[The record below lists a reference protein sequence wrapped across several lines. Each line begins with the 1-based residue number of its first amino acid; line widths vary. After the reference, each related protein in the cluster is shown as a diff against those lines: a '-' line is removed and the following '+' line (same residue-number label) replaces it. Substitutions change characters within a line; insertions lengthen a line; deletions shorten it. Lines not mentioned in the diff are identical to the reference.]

1 MIFQESMTSL
11 NPSFTAG
18 MQIAEALKYHQLLDT
33 AAAKAEALRMLERVR
48 IPDAK
53 AILDR
58 YPHQLS
64 GGMRQRVMIAMA
76 LSCKPQL
83 LIADEPT
90 TALDVTI
97 QAQILQ
103 LIRNLQEEMN
113 MGVVF
118 ITHDMGVVAEV
129 ADRVLV
135 MRRGRKVEEGE
146 TCELFAN
153 PKEKYTRFL
162 LAAVPSLGSMRGTD
176 EPAPFALLQDEDSER
191 QSAPLVGTIPQTFA
205 PRQSEPILKVRDLT
219 TRFVA
224 ERNFFGR
231 PIKRIHAVERVSFDL
246 LPAETLALVGES
258 GCGKTTTGRTLLRL
272 VENKQGSVE
281 FNGQD
286 ISNLGRR
293 DMQSI
298 RRNMQ
303 IIFQDPFASL
313 NPRMMVGAS
322 IMEPLL
328 IHGVARGAKAQEKVR
343 TLMDRC
349 GLSPDMADRYPHEFS
364 GGQRQ
369 RICIARALA
378 LNPKVMIADESV
390 SALDVSI
397 QAQIINLLMELQ
409 KEFEISILFIS
420 HDMAVV
426 ERMSHRV
433 AVMYLGQIVEI
444 GPRREI
450 FENPQHPYT
459 IKLLDAVPVADP
471 RIARRQRPLLSDEI
485 PSPVRRVNDEPMV
498 QPLVRVGPNHF
509 VAKHRIGIY

>member
-1 MIFQESMTSL
+1 
-11 NPSFTAG
+11 
-18 MQIAEALKYHQLLDT
+18 
-33 AAAKAEALRMLERVR
+33 
-48 IPDAK
+48 
-53 AILDR
+53 
-58 YPHQLS
+58 
-64 GGMRQRVMIAMA
+64 
-76 LSCKPQL
+76 
-83 LIADEPT
+83 
-90 TALDVTI
+90 
-97 QAQILQ
+97 
-103 LIRNLQEEMN
+103 
-113 MGVVF
+113 
-118 ITHDMGVVAEV
+118 MGVVAEV

-135 MRRGRKVEEGE
+135 MRRGKKVEEGE
-146 TCELFAN
+146 ACDIFAN

-176 EPAPFALLQDEDSER
+176 EPAPFALMADEDPER
-191 QSAPLVGTIPQTFA
+191 QSARPIGTVPQTFV

-219 TRFVA
+219 TRFVV

-231 PIKRIHAVERVSFDL
+231 PIKRVHAVERVSFDL
-246 LPAETLALVGES
+246 FPAETLALVGES
-258 GCGKTTTGRTLLRL
+258 GSGKTTTGRTLLRL
-272 VENKQGSVE
+272 VESKQGSVE

-286 ISNLGRR
+286 ISNLSRR
-293 DMQSI
+293 GMQSI

-313 NPRMMVGAS
+313 NPRMTVGSS

-328 IHGVARGAKAQEKVR
+328 IHGVGPGAEARKKVR

-349 GLSPDMADRYPHEFS
+349 GLSPNMANRYPHEFS

-378 LNPKVMIADESV
+378 LNPKVIIADESV

-397 QAQIINLLMELQ
+397 QAQIINLLMTLQ
-409 KEFEISILFIS
+409 KEFGISILFIS

-444 GPRREI
+444 GSRRDI
-450 FENPQHPYT
+450 FENSQHPYT

-471 RIARRQRPLLSDEI
+471 RIARKQRPLLIDEI
-485 PSPVRRVNDEPMV
+485 PSPVRHVSNEPMV
-498 QPLVRVGPNHF
+498 QPLVRVGPAHF
-509 VAKHRIGIY
+509 VAKHSIGIY